1 LPEKIVGVV
10 PFVVLT
16 SLYHRVDLV
25 GFTFSTCFHSP
36 PSPPLPN
43 MYLTYLGF
51 LRQIR
56 VFVSRIQSCGWI
68 QVGSVR
74 TPK

>member
-25 GFTFSTCFHSP
+25 GFTFSTCFR
-36 PSPPLPN
+36 SPPLPN